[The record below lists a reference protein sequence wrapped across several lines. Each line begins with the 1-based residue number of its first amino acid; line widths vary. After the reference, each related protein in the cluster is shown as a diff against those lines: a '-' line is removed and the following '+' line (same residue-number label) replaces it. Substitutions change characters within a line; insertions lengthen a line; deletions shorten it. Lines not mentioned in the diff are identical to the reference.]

1 MWMKPEEILLAN
13 ALWVTERSNPFFV
26 LQRRKGH
33 GTKGLSS
40 VLVGTL
46 DSVFDSKPAPY
57 RILHRTPLSEV
68 SYVVATSLS
77 REEIFQN
84 WAWIE
89 ENLLETLKSFDT
101 EDEATEFVCC
111 KVLSLVAQRE
121 VSLPPEV
128 DQAAG
133 SSAQF
138 RVNAKRF
145 ATLFHLPPH
154 EKLVNYYSCSL
165 WKGRLPQQGWL
176 YLGMQ
181 HLAFHAFLFG
191 QTTRLLLRWTDI
203 TTLERSNN
211 FLFPETIMV
220 ASRQT
225 KHYFSMFTN
234 IMETFSLMEQLANL
248 AMRQLISEETFEADQ
263 QLSRK
268 LSCNAPKKLPLLK
281 RDLDA
286 RAQSEAY
293 RAMFRLPTEER
304 LDGSLECSL
313 WTPYNK
319 QTVRGKLYLSPN
331 YICFESRVKQLVWL
345 VVPLRLVQLTEK
357 VDSHH
362 SLSNAL
368 LLTTRNKVN
377 FLFAQIEGRDF
388 LIEKICELLAKLPQ
402 HREITS
408 PEDDRVSLASSGSS
422 ASWEPEASLAARF
435 ELPRS
440 PEAQEAESKKE
451 KAWEEHFADYG
462 RGLCIY
468 RTSKAQELVLAGI
481 PDSLRGEL
489 WMIYSGAINELET
502 HPGYYRRVV
511 TESLG
516 RRSATSEEIE
526 RDLHRS
532 LPEHPA
538 FQSPQGIGALRRL
551 LNAYAWR
558 NPAIGYCQAMN
569 IVGSVLLLYASEEE
583 AFWLLVALC
592 ERLLPD
598 YYNTKVVGALIDQGV
613 LEDLAKDHIPELYS
627 KLDAL
632 GVLSMISLSWFL
644 TIFLSVIPF
653 ESAVNIVDCFFYD
666 GAKVVFQVALA
677 VLEANQERLLKCK
690 DDGEAMMVLCDYLEN
705 VHNPQAGICSR
716 AASQAPSAQPPRVTV
731 EISTLVYESYS
742 KYGFLTSSMI
752 EKLRLKHRLSV
763 VQGLQDTSVKNVLRS
778 LSLDPRISALLTT
791 EELSDLV
798 ALIREQQLSQHSW
811 GTGPAG
817 VAPPNVDS
825 GAPYGEQFFH
835 LDMDQFLG
843 FLGAMGPWGRGEH
856 PRRLGIRLFR
866 LADTDCDGWVSLAD
880 FCRILAMASRGDMDD
895 RLRLLYGAHLAVC
908 QPGDIEDPQ
917 REQAEDTSGQA
928 AENSTEIATEAEEYF
943 SSLDEATSIDQ
954 VVASGNTGS
963 QQQQQQ
969 GHQQRMDLLDTV
981 LKRNR
986 ECDSIFGSTSL
997 SSSHGSSGDLCRTPG
1012 KLPDM
1017 ALPDMNQEQFVQMW
1031 QSVYNLFVGHPQ
1043 EQDFYHALACT
1054 GTELLQMGELNHE
1067 AKPKT
1072 EEETSC
1078 ERSSGDGEAQNQ
1090 NGPREGGGTGGA
1102 SGGGPASSVSSPLW
1116 DQHWCISFQQF
1127 RACMHRDEL
1136 LVDFFDAKTSV
1147 SAALEELR
1155 GGGQASH
1162 PRTSSSTPPL
1172 CAGPVRV

>member
-13 ALWVTERSNPFFV
+13 ALWVTELSNPFFV

-89 ENLLETLKSFDT
+89 ENLLETLKAFDT

-121 VSLPPEV
+121 VSLPPEL
-128 DQAAG
+128 DQGG

-145 ATLFHLPPH
+145 ATLFNLPPH

-165 WKGRLPQQGWL
+165 WKGRFPQQGWL

-248 AMRQLISEETFEADQ
+248 AMRQLISEEPFEADQ

-293 RAMFRLPTEER
+293 RAAFRLPTEER

-319 QTVRGKLYLSPN
+319 HSVRGKLYLSPN
-331 YICFESRVKQLVWL
+331 YVCFESRVKGLVWL

-368 LLTTRNKVN
+368 LLTTKNKVN

-402 HREITS
+402 HKEITS

-516 RRSATSEEIE
+516 RRSVTSEEIE

-716 AASQAPSAQPPRVTV
+716 AASQNSTSQPPRTTV
-731 EISTLVYESYS
+731 DISTLVYDSYS

-778 LSLDPRISALLTT
+778 LSLDPRISSLLTA

-811 GTGPAG
+811 GSGPPAG
-817 VAPPNVDS
+817 VSPAPPTVDT
-825 GAPYGEQFFH
+825 GAPYGEQLFH

-843 FLGAMGPWGRGEH
+843 FLGAMGPWGHGEY

-895 RLRLLYGAHLAVC
+895 RLRLLYGAHLVVC

-917 REQAEDTSGQA
+917 REQADDASVQES
-928 AENSTEIATEAEEYF
+928 STEIATEAEEYF
-943 SSLDEATSIDQ
+943 MSLDEASSTEQIVPSSN
-954 VVASGNTGS
+954 AGA
-963 QQQQQQ
+963 QQQQQSQ
-969 GHQQRMDLLDTV
+969 GHQQRLELLDAV

-986 ECDSIFGSTSL
+986 EGDSVFGSTSL
-997 SSSHGSSGDLCRTPG
+997 SCSHGSSGDLCRTPG

-1072 EEETSC
+1072 EEETGC

-1090 NGPREGGGTGGA
+1090 NSSRGGSTGGA
-1102 SGGGPASSVSSPLW
+1102 SGGPASVSSPLW

-1136 LVDFFDAKTSV
+1136 LVSFFDAKTSV

-1155 GGGQASH
+1155 GGAQSN
-1162 PRTSSSTPPL
+1162 PRTSSGTPPL
-1172 CAGPVRV
+1172 SAGSVRV

>member
-13 ALWVTERSNPFFV
+13 ALWVTEQSNGFFT

-57 RILHRTPLSEV
+57 RILHKTPLSEV

-89 ENLLETLKSFDT
+89 QNLLETLKSFDS

-111 KVLSLVAQRE
+111 KIRSLVAQRE
-121 VSLPPEV
+121 VSLPEV
-128 DQAAG
+128 DQDN
-133 SSAQF
+133 AQF
-138 RVNAKRF
+138 RVNASRF
-145 ATLFHLPPH
+145 ASIFNLPPQ
-154 EKLVNYYSCSL
+154 EKLVNYYSCSF

-176 YLGMQ
+176 YLSMQ
-181 HLAFHAFLFG
+181 HLAFHSFLFG

-220 ASRQT
+220 ASRQK

-234 IMETFSLMEQLANL
+234 IVETFALMEQLANL
-248 AMRQLISEETFEADQ
+248 AMRQLISEEMFEADK

-286 RAQSEAY
+286 RAQSETY
-293 RAMFRLPTEER
+293 RTMFRLPLDER
-304 LDGSLECSL
+304 LDGSLECCL

-319 QTVRGKLYLSPN
+319 QAVRGKLYLSPN
-331 YICFESRVKQLVWL
+331 YICFESRVKNLVCL
-345 VVPLRLVQLTEK
+345 VIPLRLLQVTER

-388 LIEKICELLAKLPQ
+388 LIEKISELLAKIPQ
-402 HREITS
+402 PKEIPC
-408 PEDDRVSLASSGSS
+408 PEDDSTSLTSSSSS
-422 ASWEPEASLAARF
+422 ASWEPEASLASRF

-440 PEAQEAESKKE
+440 QEAQEAETEKE
-451 KAWEEHFADYG
+451 KQWEEHFAEYG
-462 RGLCIY
+462 RGLCTY

-489 WMIYSGAINELET
+489 WMLYSGAIHELET
-502 HPGYYRRVV
+502 HPGYYRKAVS
-511 TESLG
+511 ESMG
-516 RRSATSEEIE
+516 KRNATSEEIE

-538 FQSPQGIGALRRL
+538 FQSPQGINALRRL

-569 IVGSVLLLYASEEE
+569 IVASVLLLYASEEE

-613 LEDLAKDHIPELYS
+613 LEDLARDHIPELYT
-627 KLDAL
+627 KLDSL

-677 VLEANQERLLKCK
+677 VLEANQERLLSCK
-690 DDGEAMMVLCDYLEN
+690 DDGEAMMVLCNYLEN

-716 AASQAPSAQPPRVTV
+716 SAFQPTTGSKETV
-731 EISTLVYESYS
+731 DISTLVYDSYS

-763 VQGLQDTSVKNVLRS
+763 VQGLQDANVKNVLRS
-778 LSLDPRISALLTT
+778 LSLDPRISALLTQ

-811 GTGPAG
+811 GTGPPG
-817 VAPPNVDS
+817 MAPPNVDT
-825 GAPYGEQFFH
+825 GAPYGEQLFH
-835 LDMDQFLG
+835 LDMDQFLS
-843 FLGAMGPWGRGEH
+843 FLSAMGPWSRGEH
-856 PRRLGIRLFR
+856 PRRLGVRLFR
-866 LADTDCDGWVSLAD
+866 LADADCDGWVSLAD
-880 FCRILAMASRGDMDD
+880 FCRILAMSSRGDMDD

-908 QPGDIEDPQ
+908 QPGDV
-917 REQAEDTSGQA
+917 EDTQRDSVDDSPEQEG
-928 AENSTEIATEAEEYF
+928 AEVATEAEEYF
-943 SSLDEATSIDQ
+943 SSLEEGSSVDQ
-954 VVASGNTGS
+954 ILSSSSAAEGS
-963 QQQQQQ
+963 PAQGLQQQQLL
-969 GHQQRMDLLDTV
+969 QQRMELLDAV
-981 LKRNR
+981 LQRNR
-986 ECDSIFGSTSL
+986 DSDSFFGSASL
-997 SSSHGSSGDLCRTPG
+997 SSSYGSSGDPSRYSS
-1012 KLPDM
+1012 KSSDM
-1017 ALPDMNQEQFVQMW
+1017 TLPDMNQEQFVQMW
-1031 QSVYNLFVGHPQ
+1031 QTVYNLFVGHPD

-1054 GTELLQMGELNHE
+1054 GTELLQMGEMNHE
-1067 AKPKT
+1067 AKTKPDNSAGG
-1072 EEETSC
+1072 ENSG
-1078 ERSSGDGEAQNQ
+1078 GDGTTDREA
-1090 NGPREGGGTGGA
+1090 PRDCGA
-1102 SGGGPASSVSSPLW
+1102 TAATVSSDMW
-1116 DQHWCISFQQF
+1116 DRHWHISFQQF
-1127 RACMHRDEL
+1127 RACLHKDEHL
-1136 LVDFFDAKTSV
+1136 ASFFDTKTPV
-1147 SAALEELR
+1147 SSALEGLR
-1155 GGGQASH
+1155 SSRIQQRA
-1162 PRTSSSTPPL
+1162 SSTPPL
-1172 CAGPVRV
+1172 TGAIKV

>member
-13 ALWVTERSNPFFV
+13 ALWVTEQSNAFFT

-89 ENLLETLKSFDT
+89 QNLLETLKSFDS

-111 KVLSLVAQRE
+111 KIRSLVAQRE
-121 VSLPPEV
+121 VSLPEV
-128 DQAAG
+128 DHDN
-133 SSAQF
+133 AQF
-138 RVNAKRF
+138 RLNASRF
-145 ATLFHLPPH
+145 ASIFHLPPQ
-154 EKLVNYYSCSL
+154 EKLVNYYSCSF

-176 YLGMQ
+176 YLSMQ
-181 HLAFHAFLFG
+181 HLAFHSFLFG

-220 ASRQT
+220 ASRQK

-234 IMETFSLMEQLANL
+234 IVETFTLMEQLANL
-248 AMRQLISEETFEADQ
+248 AMRQLISEETFEADA

-286 RAQSEAY
+286 RAQSETY
-293 RAMFRLPTEER
+293 RTMFRLPLDER
-304 LDGSLECSL
+304 LDGSLECCL

-319 QTVRGKLYLSPN
+319 QAVRGKLYLSPN
-331 YICFESRVKQLVWL
+331 YICFESRVKNLVCL
-345 VVPLRLVQLTEK
+345 VLPLRLLQVTER

-377 FLFAQIEGRDF
+377 FLLAQVEGRDF
-388 LIEKICELLAKLPQ
+388 LIEKISELLAKLPQ
-402 HREITS
+402 HKEIPC
-408 PEDDRVSLASSGSS
+408 PEDDSTSLASSSSS
-422 ASWEPEASLAARF
+422 ASWEPEASLASRF

-440 PEAQEAESKKE
+440 LEAQEAETQKE
-451 KAWEEHFADYG
+451 KQWEEHFAEYG
-462 RGLCIY
+462 RGLCTY

-489 WMIYSGAINELET
+489 WMLYSGAIHELET
-502 HPGYYRRVV
+502 HPGYYRRAVSESMGKRNV
-511 TESLG
+511 TSD
-516 RRSATSEEIE
+516 EIE

-538 FQSPQGIGALRRL
+538 FQSPQGINALRRL

-569 IVGSVLLLYASEEE
+569 IVASVLLLYASEEE

-613 LEDLAKDHIPELYS
+613 LEDLARDHIPELYT
-627 KLDAL
+627 KLDSL

-666 GAKVVFQVALA
+666 GAKVVFQMALA
-677 VLEANQERLLKCK
+677 VLEANQERLLSCK
-690 DDGEAMMVLCDYLEN
+690 DDGEAMMVLCSYLEN

-716 AASQAPSAQPPRVTV
+716 SASQPATESKATV
-731 EISTLVYESYS
+731 DISTLVYDSYS

-763 VQGLQDTSVKNVLRS
+763 VQGLQDASVKNVLRS
-778 LSLDPRISALLTT
+778 LSLDPRISALLTQD
-791 EELSDLV
+791 ELSDLV

-811 GTGPAG
+811 GTGPPG
-817 VAPPNVDS
+817 VAPPNVDT
-825 GAPYGEQFFH
+825 GAPYGEQLFH
-835 LDMDQFLG
+835 LDMDQFLS
-843 FLGAMGPWGRGEH
+843 FLGAMGPWSRGEH
-856 PRRLGIRLFR
+856 PRRLGVRLFR

-880 FCRILAMASRGDMDD
+880 FCRILAMSSRGDMDD

-908 QPGDIEDPQ
+908 QPGDVEDSQ
-917 REQAEDTSGQA
+917 RDSADDSPEQE
-928 AENSTEIATEAEEYF
+928 STEVATEAEEYF
-943 SSLDEATSIDQ
+943 SSLEEGASVDQ
-954 VVASGNTGS
+954 VLSSPAPEGGAQVS
-963 QQQQQQ
+963 QQPQL
-969 GHQQRMDLLDTV
+969 QQRVELLDAV
-981 LKRNR
+981 LQRNR
-986 ECDSIFGSTSL
+986 DTDSFFGSTSL
-997 SSSHGSSGDLCRTPG
+997 SSSYGSSGDPSRSSSKSSDIT
-1012 KLPDM
+1012 
-1017 ALPDMNQEQFVQMW
+1017 LPDMNQEQFVQMW
-1031 QSVYNLFVGHPQ
+1031 QTVYNLFVGHPD

-1054 GTELLQMGELNHE
+1054 GTELLQMGEMNHE
-1067 AKPKT
+1067 AKTKP
-1072 EEETSC
+1072 EDSAGEHSG
-1078 ERSSGDGEAQNQ
+1078 GDGTRQEA
-1090 NGPREGGGTGGA
+1090 PRDGTVA
-1102 SGGGPASSVSSPLW
+1102 AAATVSSDIW
-1116 DQHWCISFQQF
+1116 DQHWHISFQQF
-1127 RACMHRDEL
+1127 RACLHKDEHL
-1136 LVDFFDAKTSV
+1136 ARFFDSKTAV
-1147 SAALEELR
+1147 SGALEGLR
-1155 GGGQASH
+1155 SSRLQQRA
-1162 PRTSSSTPPL
+1162 SSTPPL
-1172 CAGPVRV
+1172 TGAVKV

>member
-1 MWMKPEEILLAN
+1 MWMKPEEVLLAN
-13 ALWVTERSNPFFV
+13 ALWVTELSNPFFT

-57 RILHRTPLSEV
+57 RILHSTPLSEV

-84 WAWIE
+84 WTWIE
-89 ENLLETLKSFDT
+89 QNLLETLRNFDS

-111 KVLSLVAQRE
+111 KIRSLVAQRE
-121 VSLPPEV
+121 VSLLEV
-128 DQAAG
+128 DQDN
-133 SSAQF
+133 AQF
-138 RVNAKRF
+138 RVNASRF
-145 ATLFHLPPH
+145 ASIFNLPPQ
-154 EKLVNYYSCSL
+154 EKLVNYYSCSF

-176 YLGMQ
+176 YLSMQ
-181 HLAFHAFLFG
+181 HLAFHSFLFG
-191 QTTRLLLRWTDI
+191 QTTRVLLRWTDI
-203 TTLERSNN
+203 TTLERSSN

-220 ASRQT
+220 ASRQK

-234 IMETFSLMEQLANL
+234 IVETFALMEQLANL

-286 RAQSEAY
+286 RAQSETY
-293 RAMFRLPTEER
+293 RTTFCLPLDER
-304 LDGSLECSL
+304 LDGSLECCL

-319 QTVRGKLYLSPN
+319 QAVRGKLYLSPN
-331 YICFESRVKQLVWL
+331 YICFESRVKNLVCL
-345 VVPLRLVQLTEK
+345 VIPLRLLQVTEK

-388 LIEKICELLAKLPQ
+388 LIEKISELLAKIPQ
-402 HREITS
+402 PEQIS
-408 PEDDRVSLASSGSS
+408 CPEDDSTSLASSSSS
-422 ASWEPEASLAARF
+422 ASWEPEASLASRF

-440 PEAQEAESKKE
+440 QEAQEAETQKE
-451 KAWEEHFADYG
+451 KQWEEHFAEYG
-462 RGLCIY
+462 RGLCTY

-489 WMIYSGAINELET
+489 WMLYSGAIHELET
-502 HPGYYRRVV
+502 HPGYYRRAVS
-511 TESLG
+511 ESMG
-516 RRSATSEEIE
+516 KRNATSEEIE

-538 FQSPQGIGALRRL
+538 FQSSQGINALRRL

-569 IVGSVLLLYASEEE
+569 IVASVLLLYASEEE

-613 LEDLAKDHIPELYS
+613 LEDLARDHIPELYT
-627 KLDAL
+627 KLDSL

-677 VLEANQERLLKCK
+677 VLEANQERLLSCK
-690 DDGEAMMVLCDYLEN
+690 DDGEAMMVLCSYLEN
-705 VHNPQAGICSR
+705 VHNPQAAVCSR
-716 AASQAPSAQPPRVTV
+716 SAFQPTTGSKETV
-731 EISTLVYESYS
+731 DILTLVYDSYS

-763 VQGLQDTSVKNVLRS
+763 VQGLQDANVKNALRS
-778 LSLDPRISALLTT
+778 LSLDPRISALLTQ
-791 EELSDLV
+791 EELSNLV

-811 GTGPAG
+811 GTGPPG

-825 GAPYGEQFFH
+825 GAPYGEQLFH
-835 LDMDQFLG
+835 LDMDQFLS
-843 FLGAMGPWGRGEH
+843 FLSAMGPWSRGEH
-856 PRRLGIRLFR
+856 PRRLGVRLFR
-866 LADTDCDGWVSLAD
+866 LADADCDGWVSLAD
-880 FCRILAMASRGDMDD
+880 FCRILALSSRGDMDD
-895 RLRLLYGAHLAVC
+895 RLRLLYGAHLVVC
-908 QPGDIEDPQ
+908 QPGDVEDAQ
-917 REQAEDTSGQA
+917 RDSADDSPEQEGAEV
-928 AENSTEIATEAEEYF
+928 ATEAEEYF
-943 SSLDEATSIDQ
+943 SSLEEGSSVDQ
-954 VVASGNTGS
+954 ILSSSSASEGS
-963 QQQQQQ
+963 PAPSLQQQQQLL
-969 GHQQRMDLLDTV
+969 QQRTDLLDAV
-981 LKRNR
+981 LQRVR
-986 ECDSIFGSTSL
+986 DSDSFFGSSSL
-997 SSSHGSSGDLCRTPG
+997 SSSYGSTGDPSRSSSKPS
-1012 KLPDM
+1012 DM
-1017 ALPDMNQEQFVQMW
+1017 TLPDMNQEQFVQMW
-1031 QSVYNLFVGHPQ
+1031 QTVYNLFVGHPD

-1054 GTELLQMGELNHE
+1054 GTELLQMGEMNHE
-1067 AKPKT
+1067 AKTKSDNAAV
-1072 EEETSC
+1072 EH
-1078 ERSSGDGEAQNQ
+1078 SGGDSATYGEAS
-1090 NGPREGGGTGGA
+1090 RD
-1102 SGGGPASSVSSPLW
+1102 SSATAATVSSDVW
-1116 DQHWCISFQQF
+1116 DRHWHISFQQF
-1127 RACMHRDEL
+1127 RACLHKDEHL
-1136 LVDFFDAKTSV
+1136 ASFFDTKTPV
-1147 SAALEELR
+1147 SSALEELR
-1155 GGGQASH
+1155 SSRILQRA
-1162 PRTSSSTPPL
+1162 SSTPPL
-1172 CAGPVRV
+1172 TGAIKV

>member
-13 ALWVTERSNPFFV
+13 ALWVTEQSNGFFT

-89 ENLLETLKSFDT
+89 QNLLETLKSFDS

-111 KVLSLVAQRE
+111 KIRSLVAQRE
-121 VSLPPEV
+121 VSLPEV
-128 DQAAG
+128 DQDN
-133 SSAQF
+133 AQF
-138 RVNAKRF
+138 QVNANRF
-145 ATLFHLPPH
+145 ASIFNLPPQ
-154 EKLVNYYSCSL
+154 EKLVNYYSCSF

-176 YLGMQ
+176 YLSMQ
-181 HLAFHAFLFG
+181 HLAFHSFLFG

-220 ASRQT
+220 ASRQK

-234 IMETFSLMEQLANL
+234 IVETFTLMEQLANL
-248 AMRQLISEETFEADQ
+248 AMRQLISEETFEADK

-286 RAQSEAY
+286 RAQSETY
-293 RAMFRLPTEER
+293 RTTFRLPLDER
-304 LDGSLECSL
+304 LDGSLECCL

-319 QTVRGKLYLSPN
+319 QAVRGKLYLSPN
-331 YICFESRVKQLVWL
+331 YICFESRVKNLVCL
-345 VVPLRLVQLTEK
+345 VIPLRLLQVTEK

-368 LLTTRNKVN
+368 ILTTRNKVN
-377 FLFAQIEGRDF
+377 FLFAQVEGRDF
-388 LIEKICELLAKLPQ
+388 LIEKISELLAKIPQ
-402 HREITS
+402 PKEIPC
-408 PEDDRVSLASSGSS
+408 PEDDCTSLASSSSS
-422 ASWEPEASLAARF
+422 ASWEPEASLASRF

-440 PEAQEAESKKE
+440 QEAQEAETQKE
-451 KAWEEHFADYG
+451 KQWEEHFAEYG
-462 RGLCIY
+462 RGLCTY
-468 RTSKAQELVLAGI
+468 RTSKAQELVLEGI

-489 WMIYSGAINELET
+489 WMLYSGAIHELET
-502 HPGYYRRVV
+502 HPGYYRKAVS
-511 TESLG
+511 ESMG
-516 RRSATSEEIE
+516 KRNATSEEIE

-538 FQSPQGIGALRRL
+538 FQSSQGINALRRL

-569 IVGSVLLLYASEEE
+569 IVASVLLLYASEEE

-613 LEDLAKDHIPELYS
+613 LEDLARDHIPELYT
-627 KLDAL
+627 KLDSL

-677 VLEANQERLLKCK
+677 VLEANQERLLSCK
-690 DDGEAMMVLCDYLEN
+690 DDGEAMMVLCSYLEN
-705 VHNPQAGICSR
+705 VHNPQAAICSR
-716 AASQAPSAQPPRVTV
+716 SAFQPPGGSKATV
-731 EISTLVYESYS
+731 DISTLVYDSYS
-742 KYGFLTSSMI
+742 KYGFLTSNMI

-763 VQGLQDTSVKNVLRS
+763 VQVCALLSLHTNTPNGRDATSDDDDEAIDADDVWSDLVKKNIVGQGDTFEAFVNDDCDDIVCEQADTDEAIVAAVQDCGDGASDDDTVEEDCAPEISSRDALDYVAKLKLYCAQNLSEKALQRMIAVEDEMGLQDANVKNVLRS
-778 LSLDPRISALLTT
+778 LSLDPRISALLTQD
-791 EELSDLV
+791 ELSDLV

-811 GTGPAG
+811 GTGPPG

-825 GAPYGEQFFH
+825 GAPYGEQLFH
-835 LDMDQFLG
+835 LDMDQFLS
-843 FLGAMGPWGRGEH
+843 FLSAMGPWSRGEH
-856 PRRLGIRLFR
+856 PRRLGVRLFR
-866 LADTDCDGWVSLAD
+866 LADADCDGWVSLAD
-880 FCRILAMASRGDMDD
+880 FCRILAMSSRGDMDD

-908 QPGDIEDPQ
+908 QPGDVEDSQ
-917 REQAEDTSGQA
+917 RDSVDDSPEQEGAEV
-928 AENSTEIATEAEEYF
+928 ATEAEEYF
-943 SSLDEATSIDQ
+943 SSLEEGSSVDQ
-954 VVASGNTGS
+954 ILSSSSTAEESSSAPGLR
-963 QQQQQQ
+963 QQQLL
-969 GHQQRMDLLDTV
+969 QQRAELLDAV
-981 LKRNR
+981 LQRSR
-986 ECDSIFGSTSL
+986 DTDSLFGSCSL
-997 SSSHGSSGDLCRTPG
+997 SSSCECGSICL
-1012 KLPDM
+1012 
-1017 ALPDMNQEQFVQMW
+1017 
-1031 QSVYNLFVGHPQ
+1031 
-1043 EQDFYHALACT
+1043 ALAIT
-1054 GTELLQMGELNHE
+1054 
-1067 AKPKT
+1067 
-1072 EEETSC
+1072 
-1078 ERSSGDGEAQNQ
+1078 
-1090 NGPREGGGTGGA
+1090 
-1102 SGGGPASSVSSPLW
+1102 
-1116 DQHWCISFQQF
+1116 
-1127 RACMHRDEL
+1127 
-1136 LVDFFDAKTSV
+1136 
-1147 SAALEELR
+1147 
-1155 GGGQASH
+1155 
-1162 PRTSSSTPPL
+1162 
-1172 CAGPVRV
+1172 